1 MVIIMKAM
9 HKTTLREIKGSFGR
23 FFAILAIIALG
34 VGFFTGVRIT
44 TPAMVN
50 TVNQFWQDYQFYDY
64 RLLSTLGW
72 EEQDVQE
79 FQKQSDVCYAEGSNT
94 LDVLYLFSETE
105 YVFKTHSLP
114 KNINQI
120 QLATGR
126 LPENSGECLADAGTS
141 GLQVG
146 DVITVANSNAQ
157 DTIDSLNFHQLTVVG
172 TAYSSYYMNFE
183 RGTTSI
189 GNGSVAGFVYILPED
204 FDLDYYS
211 EIFIK
216 FNCNEEI
223 YSEKYKNFMGEKDII
238 WEDLTQQ
245 QANHRYDRIIADAE
259 SELNDGKQ
267 ELKDKQKEGEQELQ
281 DAEKELS
288 DSEKKLSDAEQE
300 LNNAKKELDTGKK
313 EVENAEKELS
323 NAEKKLDDAEQE
335 IQDGK
340 QELANAKEQ
349 LENAKL
355 ELDNAEKQL
364 EEAEQEL
371 ITGQQELDSSRK
383 QLQEGQAQLETG
395 QKQLTEARAVLEQS
409 QAELSAKES
418 ELLANQQA
426 FDTQFAQAELAW
438 EYLPEEQ
445 KQMLLATQAQLAS
458 AWKEIESAK
467 TQLET
472 GLQELNAQQV
482 LLTEK
487 QEEITAGWQSL
498 EEGQKKLDDGRIEY
512 EQGLADYETGKQEY
526 QDGLEAYQEAE
537 KIYQDGLKEY
547 ETGKQE
553 YQDGLKKYQD
563 GKQEYEDGLQKY
575 QDGLAEYED
584 GKQKFADGQKEYQD
598 GKQEFDEK
606 IADAEQEIA
615 DAEQEIADIEKPDSY
630 VLDRNTN
637 ISYACFESDSQIV
650 EQIAKIFP
658 IFFILVAALVCMTT
672 MSRMIEE
679 QRTQIGT
686 LKALGYSEF
695 SIMGKFLVY
704 SGSASLIG
712 CIVGYFVGT
721 VVFPQVI
728 WMSYELM
735 YMPIP
740 MHYLFDWQL
749 ALASLI
755 ASLACSMGTTWISCH
770 HELAETSAGLMRPKA
785 PKAGKRVFLEYIP
798 FIWDKLKFLH
808 KVSVRNIFRYKR
820 RFFMMIVGISGCTAL
835 LLTGFG
841 VNDSIAGFADVQY
854 TEILVADAEAVLKTD
869 SGEELSKEL
878 EQILDTQ
885 TQEYVLLHQA
895 SWDLLADDKIKSIS
909 LLAPFGD
916 MSAYINFHT
925 LQQESVAFPSVDEAI
940 ISNSISER
948 YHVSLGDVITLRNE
962 DMQELHLT
970 VTGIFENHVYNYI
983 YITPET
989 MTKQLSESPEFN
1001 TIYMN
1006 FPENADQYQISA
1018 EIAGNDSVTNITLLQ
1033 DLKSRMSDMMGS
1045 LKYVVLLVIISAGGL
1060 DFIVLYNL
1068 TNINITERIREIA
1081 TIKVLGFFKNET
1093 SAYVLRENIFL
1104 TTLGIIV
1111 GLILGVFLHKFIMSQ
1126 IIVDMVSFKIRI
1138 LPMSFIY
1145 SIILTFIF
1153 NIIVNLF
1160 MEVKLEKINMAE
1172 SLKSVD

>member
-1 MVIIMKAM
+1 MKAM

-44 TPAMVN
+44 TPAMIN
-50 TVNQFWQDYQFYDY
+50 TVNQLWQEYEFYDY

-72 EEQDVQE
+72 EQQDVQE
-79 FQKQSDVCYAEGSNT
+79 FQKQSDVRYAEGSNT
-94 LDVLYLFSETE
+94 LDILYLFDETE

-120 QLATGR
+120 QLETGR
-126 LPENSGECLADAGTS
+126 LPQNSGECLADAGTS
-141 GLQVG
+141 DLQIG
-146 DVITVANSNAQ
+146 DVITVATANSQ
-157 DTIDSLNFHQLTVVG
+157 DTIDLLNFDKLTVVG
-172 TAYSSYYMNFE
+172 TAYSSYYVNFE

-189 GNGSVAGFVYILPED
+189 GNGSVAGFLYILPED
-204 FDLDYYS
+204 FDLDYYT

-216 FNCNEEI
+216 FDCNDEI
-223 YSEKYKNFMGEKDII
+223 YSDKYKDFMKEKDII

-245 QANHRYDRIIADAE
+245 QAENRYDRIIADAE
-259 SELNDGKQ
+259 EELNDGKK
-267 ELKDKQKEGEQELQ
+267 ELKDKQKEGKQELQ
-281 DAEKELS
+281 DAEQELS
-288 DSEKKLSDAEQE
+288 NSEQKLLDAEQE
-300 LNNAKKELDTGKK
+300 LSDAKQELDDGKK
-313 EVENAEKELS
+313 EFEKAEQELLD
-323 NAEKKLDDAEQE
+323 AEKKLDEAEQE
-335 IQDGK
+335 LQDGK
-340 QELANAKEQ
+340 EELANAKKE

-355 ELDNAEKQL
+355 ELDNAKKQL

-371 ITGQQELDSSRK
+371 VTGQQELDSSRK
-383 QLQEGQAQLETG
+383 QLEDGELQLKQGQTQLNSAKT
-395 QKQLTEARAVLEQS
+395 VLEQS

-418 ELLANQQA
+418 ELTANQQA
-426 FDTQFAQAELAW
+426 FDAQYEQLKPIW

-445 KQMLLATQAQLAS
+445 KRMLLETQAQLES
-458 AWKEIESAK
+458 GWKEIQSAK
-467 TQLET
+467 IQLES
-472 GLQELNAQQV
+472 GLQELNTQQA
-482 LLTEK
+482 LLNEK
-487 QEEITAGWQSL
+487 QEEINSGWQAL
-498 EEGQKKLDDGRIEY
+498 EEGQAKLDTGRLEY
-512 EQGLADYETGKQEY
+512 EQGLLDYETGKQEY
-526 QDGLEAYQEAE
+526 ESGLEAYQEAE
-537 KIYQDGLKEY
+537 KTYQDGLEEYESGKKEY
-547 ETGKQE
+547 E
-553 YQDGLKKYQD
+553 DGLKKYQD
-563 GKQEYEDGLQKY
+563 GKKEYEDGLKKY
-575 QDGLAEYED
+575 QDGLADYED
-584 GKQKFADGQKEYQD
+584 GKQKFADGQKEYQN

-606 IADAEQEIA
+606 IADAEQEIL
-615 DAEQEIADIEKPDSY
+615 DAEQEIADIEKPDTY

-650 EQIAKIFP
+650 EQIAKVFP
-658 IFFILVAALVCMTT
+658 IFFILVAGLVCMTT
-672 MSRMIEE
+672 MSRMVEE

-695 SIMGKFLVY
+695 AIMGKFLVY

-712 CIVGYFVGT
+712 CILGYFIGT
-721 VVFPQVI
+721 TVFPQVI

-735 YMPIP
+735 YMPIS

-755 ASLACSMGTTWISCH
+755 VSLACSMGTTWISCH
-770 HELAETSAGLMRPKA
+770 HELVETSAGLMRPKA

-798 FIWDKLKFLH
+798 FIWNKLKFLH
-808 KVSVRNIFRYKR
+808 KVSVRNIFRYKQ
-820 RFFMMIVGISGCTAL
+820 RFFMMVIGISGCTAL
-835 LLTGFG
+835 LLAGFG

-854 TEILVADAEAVLKTD
+854 TEILIADAEATLKTD
-869 SGEELSKEL
+869 SNEKLSKEL

-916 MSAYINFHT
+916 MHSYMDFHT
-925 LQQESVAFPSVDEAI
+925 LEEESIAFPSVDEAI

-948 YHVSLGDVITLRNE
+948 YHISLGDNITLRNE
-962 DMQELHLT
+962 DMQELHVT

-983 YITPET
+983 FITPET
-989 MTKQLSESPEFN
+989 ITKQISNSPEFN

-1006 FPENADQYQISA
+1006 FPKDTDQYLASA
-1018 EIAGNDSVTNITLLQ
+1018 EIASNDSVTNIILFQ
-1033 DLKSRMSDMMGS
+1033 DLQERMSNMMDS

-1060 DFIVLYNL
+1060 AFIVLYNL

-1081 TIKVLGFFKNET
+1081 TIKVLGFFKKET

-1104 TTLGIIV
+1104 TTIGIAV

-1126 IIVDMVSFKIRI
+1126 VIVDMVSFKIRI

-1145 SIILTFIF
+1145 SIILTFVF

-1160 MEVKLEKINMAE
+1160 MEAKLEKINMAE